1 MTKPGIPKKSP
12 GDSSNAKHLRAS
24 ASSSNRRRDA
34 LANSASES
42 GICPLCHGVGYLRLN
57 VPPGHP
63 DFGRAVPCQCKARER
78 EEQRLHDLLQASNLG
93 LLTRMTFETFVPE
106 GHGLNPQAQDNLRK
120 AYEKA
125 LHYAQE
131 PQGWLIL
138 KGSYGCGKTHLA
150 AAIANYQVQRGQ
162 PVLFVVVPDLLDHL
176 RAAFAPGS
184 ALTFDK
190 RFEAVRTA
198 PLLILDDLGAQSS
211 TPWAQEKLYQILN
224 YRYNAQL
231 PTVISTNCELED
243 LDPRLRSRLAELE
256 WSAMVQILAPDYRGS
271 GVVRGQSELSS
282 LGLHLEQTFDSFD
295 LREHE
300 PSLETSQRQ
309 NLKRVLSTARAYA
322 ANPEGWLVL
331 TGGFGC
337 GKTHLAAAIA
347 NDRVPNGFPAIFVV
361 VPDLLD
367 YLRAAYAPTSSV
379 SFDRR
384 FDEIRRAPLLVLDD
398 LGTHSA
404 TPWAQEKLFQLFD
417 YRYNAEL
424 ATVITM
430 NSSTEL
436 DPRLK
441 TRIMD
446 VKRCQVLEITAPS
459 YRGEPRLPTKGKGQE
474 GAGATRRRRGLG
486 VSG

>member
-1 MTKPGIPKKSP
+1 VRKPGIPKKSP
-12 GDSSNAKHLRAS
+12 GDSSNAKRAGGG
-24 ASSSNRRRDA
+24 SS
-34 LANSASES
+34 LAQKTARCSSDV
-42 GICPLCHGVGYLRLN
+42 CPLCHGFGYLRLD
-57 VPPGHP
+57 VPPDHP
-63 DFGRAVPCQCKARER
+63 DFGRAVPCQCKAKQK

-93 LLTRMTFETFVPE
+93 LLTRMTFDTFAPE

-125 LHYAQE
+125 LSYAQQ

-184 ALTFDK
+184 AITFDK

-198 PLLILDDLGAQSS
+198 PLLILDDLGAHSS

-231 PTVISTNCELED
+231 PTVISTNSELED
-243 LDPRLRSRLAELE
+243 LDPRLRSRLAEPE
-256 WSAMVQILAPDYRGS
+256 WSALVQILAHDYRG
-271 GVVRGQSELSS
+271 GAGANQSELSS
-282 LGLHLEQTFDSFD
+282 LGLHMDQTFDSFD

-300 PSLETSQRQ
+300 TTLETAQRQ
-309 NLKRVLSTARAYA
+309 NLKRTLGIAQAYA
-322 ANPEGWLVL
+322 ENPEGWLVL

-347 NDRVPNGFPAIFVV
+347 NYRVSNVFPAIFVV

-367 YLRAAYAPTSSV
+367 HLRATFAPGSNV
-379 SFDRR
+379 GFDRR
-384 FDEIRRAPLLVLDD
+384 FDEIRQAPLLVLDD

-404 TPWAQEKLFQLFD
+404 TPWAQEKLFQIFD
-417 YRYNAEL
+417 YRYNSRL
-424 ATVITM
+424 PTVITM
-430 NSSTEL
+430 TREVEL
-436 DPRLK
+436 DPRLH

-446 VKRCQVLEITAPS
+446 ISRCQVLEITAPS
-459 YRGEPRLPTKGKGQE
+459 YRGEARLPTKDKRRRDT
-474 GAGATRRRRGLG
+474 GAVRGRRGLG
-486 VSG
+486 VSGQR